1 MSRKPERGFI
11 ELYRNDPERAE
22 ALIFGRRAGPSRRG
36 FLKGAGLAS
45 MAAAVGGAI
54 PFAANMPAGLV
65 PAAFAQAASGTAP
78 AAPKMLQM
86 AGKVPLILLQEKP
99 LVAETPEHLL
109 DDEVTPTD
117 KFFIRNNG
125 GIPDQPADPKA
136 WKIKVDGEVNSPL
149 ELSVGELE
157 NRFPM
162 VTLQLQLE
170 CGGNGRNQFV
180 PEARGN
186 QWGNGAIGCAQ
197 WTGVRL
203 ADVLK
208 AAGLKSSAV
217 YTAHYAADPHLSGE
231 ARPTISRGVR
241 LPKAMD
247 EHTLIATRMNGE
259 PVPLIHGAPVRL
271 VVPGWPGSA
280 SQKWLTR
287 IWVRDKEHDGPGMT
301 GTSYRV
307 ARTPMIPGG
316 KPDDAN
322 MAIME
327 SMPVRSIVT
336 NVKHGTELSA
346 GTRRLDLRGAAWA
359 GDKAVREVHVSIDY
373 GATWQAVS
381 LAQPKN
387 KHAWQRWTAAV
398 ALPSA
403 GYYEIWSRATDA
415 DGRAQPHV
423 AGNWNPQGYGAN
435 AVSRVAVLSKA

>member
-22 ALIFGRRAGPSRRG
+22 ALIFGRHPGPSRRG
-36 FLKGAGLAS
+36 FLRGAGLAS

-65 PAAFAQAASGTAP
+65 PEAFAQTASGTAP
-78 AAPKMLQM
+78 TAPKLLQM
-86 AGKVPLILLQEKP
+86 AGKAPLILLQEKP

-136 WKIKVDGEVNSPL
+136 WKIKVDGEVNAPL

-157 NRFPM
+157 SRFPM

-241 LPKAMD
+241 LAKAMD

-259 PVPLIHGAPVRL
+259 PIPLIHGAPARL

-301 GTSYRV
+301 GASYRV

-316 KPDDAN
+316 KHDDAN

-336 NVKHGTELSA
+336 NVKHGTELAA

-387 KHAWQRWTAAV
+387 KYAWQRWTAAV
-398 ALPSA
+398 TLPSA

-435 AVSRVAVLSKA
+435 AVSRVAVLAKA